1 MSLQK
6 AGGENSYQYKLSFT
20 NHKTFRMVSQ
30 SIKPIATG
38 EMATS
43 SGNPVFFF
51 LGGGFAVASAGNDK
65 AKTKHEHVL
74 FFVTHLSRTLLQ

>member
-6 AGGENSYQYKLSFT
+6 AGGENSYQCKLSCT

-30 SIKPIATG
+30 SIKPTATG

-43 SGNPVFFF
+43 SGNPVFFVF
-51 LGGGFAVASAGNDK
+51 FAVASVRNDK
-65 AKTKHEHVL
+65 AKTKHEHEHVL
-74 FFVTHLSRTLLQ
+74 FFVPHLSRTLLK